1 MKSIFIGTLLI
12 TKNVT
17 NKNIAKVY
25 YKRQLSDMLRTI
37 EEETNADL
45 TKQITIIGDA
55 DLFLSLGITEP
66 EKGTIMNS
74 VLTNIKKHFPL
85 AEGVAAW
92 RYKNHIFS
100 VFIANGKHSYDK
112 HCLEWS
118 DITERDTSLEFMDDY
133 GINER
138 DTAQIASLI
147 NKEWSESDLDK
158 ANNLINNYVIH
169 ESVDC

>member
-1 MKSIFIGTLLI
+1 MKSIFMGTLLI

-17 NKNIAKVY
+17 NKSIAKVY

-45 TKQITIIGDA
+45 TKQVTIIGDA

-74 VLTNIKKHFPL
+74 VLTNIKKYFPL

-92 RYKNHIFS
+92 RYKNHVFD

-118 DITERDTSLEFMDDY
+118 EITERDTSLEFMDDY

-147 NKEWSESDLDK
+147 NKEWRESDLGK
-158 ANNLINNYVIH
+158 INNLINNYVMH
-169 ESVDC
+169 EAV